1 MNRKSAPPTRLEQ
14 NENIRRECNCPVGIF
29 MPRDGGERATGAD
42 ARTQFLLRFVSPLPG
57 VFVEIGG
64 KMKSYTKAQLK
75 KFQKSGMKLW
85 KLDTGTLG
93 DDDILAGEKEE
104 VIRDILDY
112 YEETE
117 WPAEWSLT
125 EVDWE
130 I

>member
-1 MNRKSAPPTRLEQ
+1 
-14 NENIRRECNCPVGIF
+14 
-29 MPRDGGERATGAD
+29 
-42 ARTQFLLRFVSPLPG
+42 
-57 VFVEIGG
+57 
-64 KMKSYTKAQLK
+64 MKSYTRKQLK
-75 KFQKSGMKLW
+75 KLQRSGRKLW

-93 DDDILAGEKEE
+93 DDDILEGEKEE

-130 I
+130 L

>member
-1 MNRKSAPPTRLEQ
+1 
-14 NENIRRECNCPVGIF
+14 
-29 MPRDGGERATGAD
+29 
-42 ARTQFLLRFVSPLPG
+42 
-57 VFVEIGG
+57 
-64 KMKSYTKAQLK
+64 
-75 KFQKSGMKLW
+75 MKLW

-93 DDDILAGEKEE
+93 DDDILAGEKDE

-130 I
+130 L